1 MRWKLLPGVSAL
13 ISVSVLILLNVLH
26 FRIPFGLS
34 PFLIFWVLGPLLMIP
49 LTALNGKLLAWRKQ
63 RGRDIE
69 EEQRYEIDG
78 TDFIS
83 LRQQPSS
90 ETAREQKYPNY
101 FGF

>member
-13 ISVSVLILLNVLH
+13 ISVSVLILLNLFH
-26 FRIPFGLS
+26 IRIPFGLS
-34 PFLIFWVLGPLLMIP
+34 PFLIFWMLGPLLMIP
-49 LTALNGKLLAWRKQ
+49 LTFLNGKLLAWRKQ

-69 EEQRYEIDG
+69 EEERYEIDG

-83 LRQQPSS
+83 LRQQTSVP
-90 ETAREQKYPNY
+90 TTREQKYPNY

>member
-13 ISVSVLILLNVLH
+13 ISVSVLILLNLFH
-26 FRIPFGLS
+26 IRIPFGLS

-69 EEQRYEIDG
+69 EEERHENDG

-83 LRQQPSS
+83 LRRQPSDPS
-90 ETAREQKYPNY
+90 NREQKYPNY

>member
-13 ISVSVLILLNVLH
+13 ISVSILILLNLFH
-26 FRIPFGLS
+26 LRTPFGLS

-49 LTALNGKLLAWRKQ
+49 LTPLNRKLLAWRKQ

-69 EEQRYEIDG
+69 EEEHYEIDG

-83 LRQQPSS
+83 LRQQPST
-90 ETAREQKYPNY
+90 ETARERQYTNY
-101 FGF
+101 FGL

>member
-13 ISVSVLILLNVLH
+13 ISVSVLILLNLFH
-26 FRIPFGLS
+26 LRIPFGLS
-34 PFLIFWVLGPLLMIP
+34 PYLIFWVLGPLLMIP
-49 LTALNGKLLAWRKQ
+49 LTGLNTKLLAWRKQ

-69 EEQRYEIDG
+69 EEERYEIDG

>member
-13 ISVSVLILLNVLH
+13 ISVSVLILLNLFH
-26 FRIPFGLS
+26 LRIPFGLS

-49 LTALNGKLLAWRKQ
+49 LTGLNTKLLAWRKQ

-69 EEQRYEIDG
+69 EEERYEIDG

-83 LRQQPSS
+83 LRQQPSI

>member
-13 ISVSVLILLNVLH
+13 ISVLVLILLNLFH
-26 FRIPFGLS
+26 LRIPFGLS

-49 LTALNGKLLAWRKQ
+49 LTALNRKLLAWRKQ

-69 EEQRYEIDG
+69 EEERYEIDG

-83 LRQQPSS
+83 LQRQPSVP
-90 ETAREQKYPNY
+90 TTREQKYTNY

>member
-1 MRWKLLPGVSAL
+1 MRWKLLPGVIAL
-13 ISVSVLILLNVLH
+13 ISVAVLIILDLFH
-26 FRIPFGLS
+26 IRIPFGLS

-49 LTALNGKLLAWRKQ
+49 LTALNVKLLAWRKQ

-83 LRQQPSS
+83 LRRQPSDS
-90 ETAREQKYPNY
+90 TTRERQYTNY
-101 FGF
+101 FGR